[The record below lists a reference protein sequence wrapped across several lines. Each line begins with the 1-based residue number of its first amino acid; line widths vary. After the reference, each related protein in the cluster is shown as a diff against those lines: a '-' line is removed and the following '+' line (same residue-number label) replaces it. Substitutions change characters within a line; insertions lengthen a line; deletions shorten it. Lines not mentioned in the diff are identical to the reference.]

1 MFEYSYHQRLRKSVA
16 LFGTLFNNIYV
27 IRKDASGKS
36 ISQVKVPLAY
46 APKDKYLERIRTS
59 PDLTNDTKVAL
70 KLPRIS
76 FEITSIAYDPE
87 RKLPK
92 LNHYDRNLT
101 QTQRNK
107 FFAPSPYQI
116 SFQLNVYAKNQ
127 DDALQI
133 VEQILPYFNPQY
145 TVSIKPFTDSYPDII
160 EDVPITIQGVN
171 FSDDFEGTLESRRTI
186 IYTLDFGMSVNF
198 YGPINSQKVIR
209 RSETVVNEAVDFS
222 ISTDP
227 KLERIIT
234 TPNPID
240 VNPDDDYGFDTSIV
254 VYDNNPQDLLSSL
267 YVEDD
272 YVFAGYVD
280 SSGA

>member
-1 MFEYSYHQRLRKSVA
+1 MFEYFYHQRLRKSVA

-27 IRKDASGKS
+27 IRKDKSGKS

-46 APKDKYLERIRTS
+46 APKDKYLERIRTN
-59 PDLTNDTKVAL
+59 PDLRNDTKVAL

-145 TVSIKPFTDSYPDII
+145 TVSIKPFSDSYPDII

-198 YGPINSQKVIR
+198 YGPINSQNIIR
-209 RSETVVNEAVDFS
+209 RTETIVNQAVDFNINS
-222 ISTDP
+222 DP
-227 KLERIIT
+227 QLAKIIT
-234 TPNPID
+234 TPNPIE
-240 VNPDDDYGFDTSIV
+240 VNPDSDYGFDTSII
-254 VYDNNPQDLLSSL
+254 VYENEPQDLLSSL
-267 YVEDD
+267 YVEQD
-272 YVFAGYVD
+272 YVFADYVD